1 MRTGSPRP
9 RSPASA
15 SQTRHRGQGSG
26 KLSWQAH
33 WRNLDVVKITLG
45 AKRRGVKPNLYSVKI
60 VIYTAD
66 MARKP
71 NTARTRVRRTSD
83 SAAPAR
89 VGRKRSVLRTAG
101 SNELAPYHH
110 GALRDALLEAAERV
124 LERDGL
130 QGLTLRAVAREAGVS
145 HAAPTHH
152 FGDLTGLV
160 SELAAIGF
168 RQFNAAMAVAGS
180 IEGSGLQKAM
190 ARAKA
195 YVAYAQ
201 AHPGIYGLMFRTERL
216 DMTRPSLHEAA
227 SASFAGLA
235 GAIGASRHEPIREE
249 ALSLEQAAAIA
260 RAWSLV
266 HGFTMLLL
274 DGRLADI
281 LRRLPKGT
289 NAETL
294 LDAML
299 RSTVGRPPGA

>member
-1 MRTGSPRP
+1 M
-9 RSPASA
+9 AYIA
-15 SQTRHRGQGSG
+15 E
-26 KLSWQAH
+26 
-33 WRNLDVVKITLG
+33 
-45 AKRRGVKPNLYSVKI
+45 
-60 VIYTAD
+60 
-66 MARKP
+66 MARKSEV
-71 NTARTRVRRTSD
+71 AHTRVRR
-83 SAAPAR
+83 AANNVAPSR
-89 VGRKRSVLRTAG
+89 VVRKRSAPRAG
-101 SNELAPYHH
+101 ASEDAPYHH

-130 QGLTLRAVAREAGVS
+130 AGLTLRAVAREAGVS

-168 RQFNAAMAVAGS
+168 RQFNDAMAAAES
-180 IEGSGLQKAM
+180 IGGSGLEKSI

-195 YVAYAQ
+195 YVTYAQ
-201 AHPGIYGLMFRTERL
+201 VHPGMYGLMFRTERL

-235 GAIGASRHEPIREE
+235 GAIGASRHEQISEQ
-249 ALSLEQAAAIA
+249 ALSLDQAAAIA

-274 DGRLADI
+274 DGRLSDI

-289 NAETL
+289 DADAL

-299 RSTVGRPPGA
+299 KMAVGRPPGT

>member
-1 MRTGSPRP
+1 MAKQSRID
-9 RSPASA
+9 RSRPASRKAAKTAA
-15 SQTRHRGQGSG
+15 SRRSAPKG
-26 KLSWQAH
+26 K
-33 WRNLDVVKITLG
+33 
-45 AKRRGVKPNLYSVKI
+45 SVEE
-60 VIYTAD
+60 T
-66 MARKP
+66 
-71 NTARTRVRRTSD
+71 
-83 SAAPAR
+83 
-89 VGRKRSVLRTAG
+89 
-101 SNELAPYHH
+101 PYHH
-110 GALRDALLEAAERV
+110 GALHEALLKAAETV

-168 RQFNAAMAVAGS
+168 RQFNAAMAAAGAAGGPS
-180 IEGSGLQKAM
+180 LMEKAM

-201 AHPGIYGLMFRTERL
+201 AHPGMYGLMFRTERL

-235 GAIGASRHEPIREE
+235 GAIGASRHEQISEE
-249 ALSLEQAAAIA
+249 ALTLEQAAAIA

-274 DGRLADI
+274 DHRLTDI
-281 LRRLPKGT
+281 LHRLPKGT
-289 NAETL
+289 DAEAL

-299 RSTVGRPPGA
+299 RSTVGRPPGV